1 MPKYFGWQLAGLI
14 VLALATITVSAVK
27 WQEQQREKD
36 AAFAACSGYR
46 IEGHDGWGQV
56 RLCVTEVPHGHP

>member
-1 MPKYFGWQLAGLI
+1 MPKRDVLEMVGLL
-14 VLALATITVSAVK
+14 VLVGAVIAVSASE
-27 WQEQQREKD
+27 WSARSSERD

-56 RLCVTEVPHGHP
+56 RLCVTEVPRGHP